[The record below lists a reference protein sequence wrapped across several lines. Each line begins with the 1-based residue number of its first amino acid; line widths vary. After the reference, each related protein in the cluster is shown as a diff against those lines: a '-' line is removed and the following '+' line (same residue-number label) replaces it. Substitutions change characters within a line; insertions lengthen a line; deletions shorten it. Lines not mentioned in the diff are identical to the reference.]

1 MYGTSQKLIAEFLGT
16 FALIFFGAGSI
27 CSYQSLH
34 AAEGVNLLAVAL
46 AHGLAIGIMV
56 SALGHISGGHFN
68 PAVTIGFWVTKRIGT
83 VEAFIYWLA
92 QLAGAT
98 AAAFLLRAVVPE
110 ETWRAVAL
118 GAPELAR
125 DFPVWAGIALEG
137 VTTFFLVL
145 TVFSTAVD
153 EKGAFKSIAGFG
165 IGLSITLG
173 ILVAGPLTGAALNP
187 ARAFGPAL
195 AATHWAHQGVYWV
208 GPLAGGFVAGL
219 HAALR
224 VSNFA
229 LPFSIFYFPFSP
241 PAHQASPSTPRPPV
255 QLTSA
260 QPACAACL
268 PTLPADA
275 TVAY

>member
-1 MYGTSQKLIAEFLGT
+1 MYSTSQKLIAEFLGT

-27 CSYQSLH
+27 CTDQYLH
-34 AAEGVNLLAVAL
+34 GAGGLGLLGIAL

-68 PAVTIGFWVTKRIGT
+68 PAVTVGIWVTKRMSTID
-83 VEAFIYWLA
+83 AALYWVA
-92 QLAGAT
+92 QLAGAI
-98 AAAFLLRAVVPE
+98 AAAFVLKSVVPD

-125 DFPVWAGIALEG
+125 DFPVWAAITLEA

-153 EKGAFKSIAGFG
+153 EKGPFRSIAGFG

-219 HAALR
+219 LYD
-224 VSNFA
+224 S
-229 LPFSIFYFPFSP
+229 LYLKKP
-241 PAHQASPSTPRPPV
+241 
-255 QLTSA
+255 
-260 QPACAACL
+260 
-268 PTLPADA
+268 
-275 TVAY
+275 